1 MRISF
6 RATDCVLPLAR
17 GLTTPRGW
25 IGTSS
30 GTDSNAKVIREKSSH
45 ELPSRH
51 RHLFGIL
58 EGKSS
63 SRQPGPAS
71 HGRRVHQHYCTGELL
86 TWVLRANSPPS
97 RKQGLDKFL
106 RDVTILDV
114 TSDVATKFGEVRAEL
129 FDRGLPMPPMDLMI
143 AATAL
148 VSNFTLV
155 THNTGHYRN
164 VPNLRMVDWLI
175 P

>member
-1 MRISF
+1 MSF
-6 RATDCVLPLAR
+6 LLDTDICSAYLRGNRQVANRVLLHT
-17 GLTTPRGW
+17 GGVYINTIVL
-25 IGTSS
+25 
-30 GTDSNAKVIREKSSH
+30 
-45 ELPSRH
+45 
-51 RHLFGIL
+51 
-58 EGKSS
+58 
-63 SRQPGPAS
+63 
-71 HGRRVHQHYCTGELL
+71 GELL